1 LRAVSPTNN
10 TSHYGVLLANKGL
23 QKVVET
29 NEAFAVGV
37 NTHDGFVT
45 HEKIADTHNLYYK
58 SLSSVFA
65 ENLVHSH

>member
-1 LRAVSPTNN
+1 
-10 TSHYGVLLANKGL
+10 
-23 QKVVET
+23 VVET

-45 HEKIADTHNLYYK
+45 REKIADTHNLYYK
-58 SLSSVFA
+58 SLSSIFA